1 MADTLKV
8 YTRFAAN
15 ILGSATPANTPNVD
29 WMSDSIYI
37 ALLNGYVPNQ
47 DTHEF
52 WADVVA
58 SELANGNGYATNG
71 IILTGK
77 AMTQAGHVITL
88 DSTLDPTWSG
98 ATFTASHAV
107 IYNRTPA
114 TDALR
119 QLIAYIT
126 FGAPMSPV
134 AGSLVVQ
141 FNAAGIMTL
150 TVA

>member
-1 MADTLKV
+1 
-8 YTRFAAN
+8 
-15 ILGSATPANTPNVD
+15 
-29 WMSDSIYI
+29 
-37 ALLNGYVPNQ
+37 
-47 DTHEF
+47 
-52 WADVVA
+52 
-58 SELANGNGYATNG
+58 
-71 IILTGK
+71 
-77 AMTQAGHVITL
+77 
-88 DSTLDPTWSG
+88 
-98 ATFTASHAV
+98 V